1 MSNFEILRRIECIEA
16 AYEMAKHISI
26 LFGANPELFV
36 DSDSDLEQLKK
47 MVKDKVA
54 EGVAEKPGT
63 DDKTL
68 KSFHES

>member
-36 DSDSDLEQLKK
+36 DSDSDLAQLKK
-47 MVKDKVA
+47 LVNDKIA
-54 EGVAEKPGT
+54 EGVVAPPGT
-63 DDKTL
+63 DDPTL